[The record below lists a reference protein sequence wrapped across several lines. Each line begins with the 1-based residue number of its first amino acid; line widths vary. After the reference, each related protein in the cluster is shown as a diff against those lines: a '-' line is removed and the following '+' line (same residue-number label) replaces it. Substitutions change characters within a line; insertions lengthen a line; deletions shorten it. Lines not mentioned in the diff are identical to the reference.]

1 MAYQKSV
8 YVLEKMQKTRELLI
22 ASGRELVQIGG
33 WKNCTVTAVAKNANV
48 ATGTLYTYFKDIT
61 ELNMVI
67 YSQIADEELAYLTE
81 IANSDKSAADR
92 FIEVVMVYV
101 GRALR
106 GRVKAYAQIA
116 EPLNPKME
124 AQKIR
129 YQNEFT
135 ACFEKIIHDG
145 VQSGAFPDQ
154 QPQITANI
162 LFGGLKMTL
171 IKCLDPEIRGQ
182 TGDLIALNSE
192 ILNVCL
198 RTVGLNPSH
207 IQTKNKDNKGS
218 EKSWA

>member
-1 MAYQKSV
+1 MAYQKSD

-22 ASGRELVQIGG
+22 ASGRKLVQIGG
-33 WKNCTVTAVAKNANV
+33 WKSCTVTAVAQTAGV

-67 YSQIADEELAYLTE
+67 YSQIADEELAHLTA
-81 IANSDKSAADR
+81 IAKSDASASDR
-92 FIEVVMVYV
+92 FIEAVTVYV

-124 AQKIR
+124 AQKIE
-129 YQNEFT
+129 YQNKFS
-135 ACFEKIIHDG
+135 ACFEQIIRGG
-145 VQSGAFPDQ
+145 VESGEFPPQ

-162 LFGGLKMTL
+162 LFGGLKMAL
-171 IKCLDPEIRGQ
+171 IKCLDPQIRDQ
-182 TGDLIALNSE
+182 KEDVQSLMFE
-192 ILNVCL
+192 ILSVCL
-198 RTVGLNPSH
+198 RTVGHKGSEAEIH
-207 IQTKNKDNKGS
+207 NKYNKGS